1 MLRYLPSN
9 CCLLLLVVSCPLADA
24 QETAAQP
31 DGTPPVAQS
40 DFPDLTIPKSANLQ
54 VLGKLIKR
62 AKAAKPS
69 SPEQYQAMQTAIRDA
84 SRKTLKL
91 LKGKENTN
99 EYRQAELDTISSSV
113 LLMTFFGEDAK
124 KRTLEQVHDFLKKRE
139 TLSMQDVQTG
149 MMAAAMLELQPNKR
163 PAKETYEL
171 IDELLKDDERED
183 MQALRINLKAN
194 VRRLELLG
202 NRFELVAKT
211 IQGKKIGI
219 DDFEGKFVI
228 VDFFAT
234 WCQPCLSEVP
244 RLKKHYEK
252 YQQRGLAVLGI
263 SLDQDKKQL
272 NKYLA
277 DAELPWPI
285 IHDQNDDPM
294 KTLQMQFGVSQLPT
308 VLLLNKEGTV
318 VSLEARGAE
327 LDRLMEML
335 FEAPTPA
342 PAPNPKESSS
352 SE

>member
-1 MLRYLPSN
+1 MLRYLPSH
-9 CCLLLLVVSCPLADA
+9 CLQLCLAFACLSAYA
-24 QETAAQP
+24 QEPPAQP
-31 DGTPPVAQS
+31 KGAPPAAQS
-40 DFPDLTIPKSANLQ
+40 DFPDLTIPDSADLEG
-54 VLGKLIKR
+54 LGKIIKR

-69 SPEQYQAMQTAIRDA
+69 SPQQYQAMQTAIRDA

-91 LKGKENTN
+91 LKGKEDTN

-171 IDELLKDDERED
+171 IDELLKEDERED

-202 NRFELVAKT
+202 NKFELVAET
-211 IQGKKIGI
+211 IQGKTIGI

-244 RLKKHYEK
+244 RLRKHYEK
-252 YQQRGLAVLGI
+252 YQKKGLAVLGI
-263 SLDQDKKQL
+263 SLDQDEKQL

-277 DAELPWPI
+277 DAKLPWPI

-342 PAPNPKESSS
+342 PAPTAKESSS